1 MICNMSGKKG
11 NKGKKQTISPQ
22 FPINHNQ
29 EEYDLKKNF
38 SKFNKYQT
46 SEKFQTTFRE
56 KQRIYNPPVDSTIS
70 SNNVYDNTMTNQLG
84 DSYFRLEDK
93 ISALTNDNNLAHN
106 DLRMEFDGKIDKVR
120 TELKGEIK
128 DKKEKVKYIIS
139 LVVTVILAIIG
150 YFILPYQK
158 SSKNEQKIIRI
169 DTRIEESIKPSID
182 RNSNNIEKNATEIK
196 NNREKIILLQ
206 NNESKRGSK

>member
-1 MICNMSGKKG
+1 MVSKNKSKK
-11 NKGKKQTISPQ
+11 NTSKQSS
-22 FPINHNQ
+22 NVHNQ
-29 EEYDLKKNF
+29 GEYDLKQNF
-38 SKFNKYQT
+38 SKFNRYHSSIDYQT
-46 SEKFQTTFRE
+46 KVDKEQVV
-56 KQRIYNPPVDSTIS
+56 YNPPIDSCLS
-70 SNNVYDNTMTNQLG
+70 SSGNGYDYITNQFG

-93 ISALTNDNNLAHN
+93 ITALSDKNDTAHDNLRK
-106 DLRMEFDGKIDKVR
+106 DFDGKIDKVR
-120 TELKGEIK
+120 TELEDKIK
-128 DKKEKVKYIIS
+128 DKKEKVKFIITI
-139 LVVTVILAIIG
+139 VVAVISAIIG
-150 YFILPYQK
+150 YVILPYQK